1 LSLKSSVFRVVLR
14 LSLKSENWLRK
25 NGSMKV
31 LVANLG
37 STSFKYRLFDLSDE
51 TELARG
57 GIDRIGSAESHCFVE
72 IGDYR
77 SETNQNISDHA
88 AAVNICLQQ
97 LTDSEHGCL
106 KSVEEVAGIGFK
118 AVFAG
123 SLSGV
128 RLVNEELLE
137 KMEALSDIAPA
148 HNPPYVKAM
157 RQLQTAFPQIPLVAA
172 LETGFHE
179 TIPFEHRAYA
189 VPYEWYTD
197 FEIRRW
203 GFHGASHRFI
213 AGRTPE
219 CIGGF
224 QPPGN
229 STDNERRQDATAAN
243 LKIIS
248 CHLGGSA
255 SICAIANGES
265 RAASM
270 GMSPQGGLPNNNR
283 VGDFDAYA
291 IPVIMKATGL
301 TFEQVLQEMS
311 SKGGLLGISG
321 LSGDC
326 RDLENA
332 AAEGHDRAEKALK
345 LFEASIRSYI
355 GSYAA
360 LLGGVDVIV
369 FTGGI
374 GENSERIRANVCRD
388 MEWAGVELCSE
399 KNAAVKRNTEVGI
412 NADSSKVQI
421 WVIPT
426 NEELV
431 VARQTAK
438 AIA

>member
-1 LSLKSSVFRVVLR
+1 
-14 LSLKSENWLRK
+14 
-25 NGSMKV
+25 MKV

-51 TELARG
+51 SQLARG
-57 GIDRIGSAESHCFVE
+57 GIDRIGEAMSHCSVE
-72 IGDYR
+72 IGEYK
-77 SETNQNISDHA
+77 SEGEQSIPDHA
-88 AAVNICLQQ
+88 AAVGICLQQ
-97 LTDSEHGCL
+97 LTDPENGCL
-106 KSVEEVAGIGFK
+106 NSVDDVAGIGFK

-128 RLVNEELLE
+128 RIVNEELLE

-148 HNPPYVKAM
+148 HNPPYVNAM
-157 RQLQTAFPQIPLVAA
+157 RQLSEAFPQIPLVAA

-197 FEIRRW
+197 HEIRRW

-213 AGRTPE
+213 AGRVADVL
-219 CIGGF
+219 GR
-224 QPPGN
+224 
-229 STDNERRQDATAAN
+229 DD
-243 LKIIS
+243 LKVIS

-291 IPVIMKATGL
+291 IPVVMKATGL
-301 TFEQVLQEMS
+301 SFEQVLGEMS

-326 RDLENA
+326 RDLEDA
-332 AAEGHDRAEKALK
+332 AADGHERAELALK
-345 LFEASIRSYI
+345 LFEASIRSFV
-355 GSYAA
+355 GSYMA
-360 LLGGVDVIV
+360 LLGGLDALV

-374 GENSERIRANVCRD
+374 GENSERIRSNVCRD
-388 MEWAGVELCSE
+388 MQWAGLELCAD
-399 KNAAVKRNTEVGI
+399 KNLAVKRNTEVCI
-412 NADSSKVQI
+412 SADSSKVQA

-431 VARQTAK
+431 VARQTAN

>member
-1 LSLKSSVFRVVLR
+1 
-14 LSLKSENWLRK
+14 
-25 NGSMKV
+25 MKV

-37 STSFKYRLFDLSDE
+37 STSFKYRLFDLSVGDGNGGQ
-51 TELARG
+51 LARG
-57 GIDRIGSAESHCFVE
+57 GIDRIGEAESHCFVE
-72 IGDYR
+72 IGDHR
-77 SETNQNISDHA
+77 SESQQNISDHA
-88 AAVNICLQQ
+88 AAVGICLQQ

-106 KSVEEVAGIGFK
+106 ASVDEVAGIGFK

-128 RLVNEELLE
+128 RIVNEELLQ

-157 RQLQTAFPQIPLVAA
+157 RQLQSAFPDIPLVAA

-197 FEIRRW
+197 HEIRRW

-213 AGRTPE
+213 AGRVAE
-219 CIGGF
+219 ILGR
-224 QPPGN
+224 
-229 STDNERRQDATAAN
+229 TD

-301 TFEQVLQEMS
+301 TFEQVLEEMS

-326 RDLENA
+326 RDLEDA
-332 AAEGHDRAEKALK
+332 AADGHDRAEKALK
-345 LFEASIRSYI
+345 LFEASIRSYV
-355 GSYAA
+355 GSYMA
-360 LLGGVDVIV
+360 LLGGADVIV

-374 GENSERIRANVCRD
+374 GENSERIRLNVCRN
-388 MEWAGVELCSE
+388 MEWAGVKLNEE
-399 KNAAVKRNTEVGI
+399 KNVAVERGSEVSVHAG
-412 NADSSKVQI
+412 DSKVQV
-421 WVIPT
+421 WVVPT

-431 VARQTAK
+431 VARQTAA
-438 AIA
+438 AISQ

>member
-1 LSLKSSVFRVVLR
+1 
-14 LSLKSENWLRK
+14 
-25 NGSMKV
+25 MKV

-37 STSFKYRLFDLSDE
+37 STSFKYRLFDLSNE
-51 TELARG
+51 TQLARG
-57 GIDRIGSAESHCFVE
+57 GIDRIGQPESACSVE
-72 IGDYR
+72 IGDHKAQ
-77 SETNQNISDHA
+77 TQQCIPDHA
-88 AAVNICLQQ
+88 AAVGICLQQ
-97 LTDSEHGCL
+97 LTDSENGCL
-106 KSVEEVAGIGFK
+106 KSVDEVAGIGFK

-128 RLVNEELLE
+128 RIVNEELLQ

-157 RQLQTAFPQIPLVAA
+157 RQLQKAFPGIPLVAA

-213 AGRTPE
+213 AGRIAE
-219 CIGGF
+219 LL
-224 QPPGN
+224 N
-229 STDNERRQDATAAN
+229 RDD
-243 LKIIS
+243 LKVIS

-255 SICAIANGES
+255 SVCAIRNGES
-265 RAASM
+265 IAASM

-291 IPVIMKATGL
+291 IPVVMKATGL
-301 TFEQVLQEMS
+301 TFEQVLAEMS

-326 RDLENA
+326 RDLEEA
-332 AAEGHDRAEKALK
+332 ASNGHERAEKALR
-345 LFEASIRSYI
+345 LFEASIRFYV
-355 GSYAA
+355 GGYMA
-360 LLGGVDVIV
+360 LLGGADVIV

-374 GENSERIRANVCRD
+374 GENSQRIRTNVCRE
-388 MEWAGVELCSE
+388 MEWAGLSLCEQKNFGRLKGDVCISVENS
-399 KNAAVKRNTEVGI
+399 R
-412 NADSSKVQI
+412 VQA
-421 WVIPT
+421 WVVPT

-431 VARQTAK
+431 VARQTAA
-438 AIA
+438 AICN

>member
-1 LSLKSSVFRVVLR
+1 
-14 LSLKSENWLRK
+14 
-25 NGSMKV
+25 MKV

-37 STSFKYRLFDLSDE
+37 STSFKYRLFDVSTE
-51 TELARG
+51 TQLARG
-57 GIDRIGSAESHCFVE
+57 GIDRIGQPESLCSVQ
-72 IGDYR
+72 IGDYSSTTTR
-77 SETNQNISDHA
+77 SIPDHA
-88 AAVNICLQQ
+88 AAVSICLQQ
-97 LTDSEHGCL
+97 LTDSENGCL
-106 KSVEEVAGIGFK
+106 VSVDEVAGIGFK

-128 RLVNEELLE
+128 RIVDEELLQ

-157 RQLQTAFPQIPLVAA
+157 RQLQQAFPGIPLVAA

-197 FEIRRW
+197 HEIRRW

-213 AGRTPE
+213 AGRIADLLNRT
-219 CIGGF
+219 
-224 QPPGN
+224 
-229 STDNERRQDATAAN
+229 N
-243 LKIIS
+243 LNVIS

-255 SICAIANGES
+255 SVCAVKDGHSI
-265 RAASM
+265 AASM

-301 TFEQVLQEMS
+301 TFEQVLAEMS

-326 RDLENA
+326 RDLEEA
-332 AAEGHDRAEKALK
+332 ASAGHERAEKALK
-345 LFEASIRSYI
+345 LFEASIRFYV
-355 GSYAA
+355 GAYMA
-360 LLGGVDVIV
+360 LLGGADVIV

-374 GENSERIRANVCRD
+374 GENSQRIRTNVCRD
-388 MEWAGVELCSE
+388 MEWAGLKICSQ
-399 KNAAVKRNTEVGI
+399 KNVGRLTGDACI
-412 NADSSKVQI
+412 SSEDSRIQA
-421 WVIPT
+421 WVVPT

-431 VARQTAK
+431 VARQTAA
-438 AIA
+438 AISS

>member
-1 LSLKSSVFRVVLR
+1 
-14 LSLKSENWLRK
+14 
-25 NGSMKV
+25 MKV

-37 STSFKYRLFDLSDE
+37 STSFKYRLFDISNQ

-57 GIDRIGSAESHCFVE
+57 GIDRIGEASSHCFVE
-72 IGDYR
+72 IGDHKA
-77 SETNQNISDHA
+77 EVDQNIPDHA
-88 AAVNICLQQ
+88 AAVSICLQQ

-123 SLSGV
+123 DLSGV
-128 RLVNEELLE
+128 RVVNEELLQ

-148 HNPPYVKAM
+148 HNPPYVDAM
-157 RQLQTAFPQIPLVAA
+157 RQLQSAFPNLPLVAA

-197 FEIRRW
+197 HEIRRW

-213 AGRTPE
+213 AGRVAE
-219 CIGGF
+219 ILKR
-224 QPPGN
+224 
-229 STDNERRQDATAAN
+229 DD

-255 SICAIANGES
+255 SICAIADGKS
-265 RAASM
+265 QATSM

-283 VGDFDAYA
+283 VGDFDAYS

-321 LSGDC
+321 LSADC
-326 RDLENA
+326 RDLEEA
-332 AAEGHDRAEKALK
+332 AADGHDRAEKALK
-345 LFEASIRSYI
+345 LFEASIRSYV
-355 GSYAA
+355 GGYMA
-360 LLGGVDVIV
+360 LLGGIDVIV

-374 GENSERIRANVCRD
+374 GENSERIRTNVCRN
-388 MEWAGVELCSE
+388 MQWAGIELDAA
-399 KNAAVKRNTEVGI
+399 KNSAVKRNTEVCI
-412 NADSSKVQI
+412 SADNSKVQA

-431 VARQTAK
+431 VARQTAN

>member
-1 LSLKSSVFRVVLR
+1 
-14 LSLKSENWLRK
+14 
-25 NGSMKV
+25 MKV

-51 TELARG
+51 AELARG
-57 GIDRIGSAESHCFVE
+57 GIDRIGEVESQCFVE

-77 SETNQNISDHA
+77 SETKQNISDHA

-97 LTDSEHGCL
+97 LTDSANGCL
-106 KSVEEVAGIGFK
+106 SSVDEVAGIGFK

-128 RLVNEELLE
+128 RVVDEELLAN
-137 KMEALSDIAPA
+137 MEDLSDIAPA

-157 RQLQTAFPQIPLVAA
+157 RQLQAAFPRIPLVAA

-213 AGRTPE
+213 AGRSAE
-219 CIGGF
+219 VL
-224 QPPGN
+224 GN
-229 STDNERRQDATAAN
+229 DNLRV
-243 LKIIS
+243 IS

-301 TFEQVLQEMS
+301 TFEQVLAEMS

-355 GSYAA
+355 GSYMA
-360 LLGGVDVIV
+360 LLGGVDAIV

-374 GENSERIRANVCRD
+374 GENSERIRANACRE
-388 MEWAGVELCSE
+388 MEWAGVKLCSD
-399 KNAAVKRNTEVGI
+399 KNAAVMRNTEVCI
-412 NADSSKVQI
+412 NADSSRVQV

-431 VARQTAK
+431 VARQTAA
-438 AIA
+438 AIG

>member
-1 LSLKSSVFRVVLR
+1 
-14 LSLKSENWLRK
+14 
-25 NGSMKV
+25 MKV

-37 STSFKYRLFDLSDE
+37 STSFKYRLFDLSNE
-51 TELARG
+51 AELARG
-57 GIDRIGSAESHCFVE
+57 GIDRIGEAESQCFAE

-77 SETNQNISDHA
+77 SDAKQNIPDHA
-88 AAVNICLQQ
+88 AAVGICLQQ
-97 LTDSEHGCL
+97 LTDPEHGCL
-106 KSVEEVAGIGFK
+106 KSVDEVAGIGFK

-128 RLVNEELLE
+128 RLVDDELLE
-137 KMEALSDIAPA
+137 KMDALSDIAPA
-148 HNPPYVKAM
+148 HNPPYVRAM
-157 RQLQTAFPQIPLVAA
+157 QQLREAFPQIPLVAA

-197 FEIRRW
+197 HEIRRW

-213 AGRTPE
+213 AGRTAE
-219 CIGGF
+219 ILGRE
-224 QPPGN
+224 
-229 STDNERRQDATAAN
+229 D
-243 LKIIS
+243 LKVIS

-301 TFEQVLQEMS
+301 TFEQVLAEMS

-326 RDLENA
+326 RDLEDA

-345 LFEASIRSYI
+345 LFEASIKSYI

-374 GENSERIRANVCRD
+374 GENSERIRTNVCRN
-388 MEWAGVELCSE
+388 MKWAGVELCSE
-399 KNAAVKRNTEVGI
+399 KNAAVVRNTEVSI
-412 NADSSKVQI
+412 HAENSKVHI
-421 WVIPT
+421 CVIPT

-431 VARQTAK
+431 VARQTAA